1 MKAPS
6 NSELTTETHVFFLR
20 GVFSNFTSTPMM
32 QYKGHSFQTTEQA
45 FMWAKA
51 QLFGDKDSARLIL
64 AEKNPA
70 KAKELGRGVKG
81 FNPTHWDINKEF
93 LMYEVNLAK
102 YSQFDDYKSVLL
114 STGDKE
120 LVEANGRPD
129 LVWSWG
135 LYVSHKDILNESKWP
150 GQNLLGKVLMKIRE
164 ELRSC

>member
-1 MKAPS
+1 MVPKT
-6 NSELTTETHVFFLR
+6 SELETSTHVYFLH

-114 STGDKE
+114 STGEKR
-120 LVEANGRPD
+120 LVEVNGKD
-129 LVWSWG
+129 TIWGIG
-135 LYVSHKDILNESKWP
+135 LYANDPRILDEKQWR
-150 GQNLLGKVLMKIRE
+150 GQNLLGKVLMRVRE
-164 ELRSC
+164 ELK